1 MWNKNKNMKKKNEK
15 KKISPIKQESL
26 RRPGT
31 YLWQQIMK
39 KTLIAALVVF
49 APISIWLGI
58 LFGILLASFLKGV
71 IATIVLIAF
80 IPIWLILASIYV
92 KRIDIELENLHLGF
106 NGEVF
111 VGEVLDSLKEKGC
124 KIIHDFQYT
133 HCKGKSNIDHI
144 IIAPQGVF
152 TVETKTVSKIE
163 SSDEKIVYDGE
174 TVRLT
179 SGRPLE
185 NPLNQAEAEA
195 KELKEFIYKHRGKEI
210 FVQPIVVYPNWYI
223 IDKSNSNHKVSVWTH
238 KYFAKNIPEMPVILQ
253 DEDIISIYEAL
264 AEHSR
269 KS

>member
-1 MWNKNKNMKKKNEK
+1 MKKKNEK
-15 KKISPIKQESL
+15 KKVSPIKQVPL
-26 RRPGT
+26 RRPGSFLLYQILKKFSILFLVWFT
-31 YLWQQIMK
+31 PIVLWVGIMIGISLSSFLNK
-39 KTLIAALVVF
+39 IYAFEISMIL
-49 APISIWLGI
+49 ISIWG
-58 LFGILLASFLKGV
+58 LL
-71 IATIVLIAF
+71 IC
-80 IPIWLILASIYV
+80 IYR
-92 KRIDIELENLHLGF
+92 KRIEQSMDNLFLGYE
-106 NGEVF
+106 GEVF

-174 TVRLT
+174 TVRLN

-195 KELKEFIYKHRGKEI
+195 RALKEFIYKQCKKEI
-210 FVQPIVVYPNWYI
+210 FVRPIVVYPNWYI
-223 IDKSNSNHKVSVWTH
+223 IDKSNSNNRKVFVWTH
-238 KYFAKNIPEMPVILQ
+238 KYFANNIPDMPVILQ
-253 DEDIISIYEAL
+253 DEDINCIYEAL